1 MLYKSTPRSK
11 LTKLNRNFL
20 ISPQFKV
27 FYPAHCGG
35 KLRRQGNITNIKHS
49 QPKHYNCRVMIETK
63 LLFSYNLNRAI
74 VAVGKQKQIV
84 FDKINTLDF
93 ITRKHSLSSFNVLTK
108 PTL

>member
-1 MLYKSTPRSK
+1 
-11 LTKLNRNFL
+11 
-20 ISPQFKV
+20 
-27 FYPAHCGG
+27 
-35 KLRRQGNITNIKHS
+35 
-49 QPKHYNCRVMIETK
+49 MIETK